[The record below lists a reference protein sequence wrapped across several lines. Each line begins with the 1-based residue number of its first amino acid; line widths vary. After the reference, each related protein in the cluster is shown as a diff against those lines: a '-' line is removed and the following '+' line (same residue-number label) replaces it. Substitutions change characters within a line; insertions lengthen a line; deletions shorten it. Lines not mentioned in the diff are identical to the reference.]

1 LPYLRTAFK
10 RIHTAAYNDTRR
22 RRGRKIIPFPCH
34 QKVSFDVEM
43 LAELLSSFDRD
54 AEVLDC
60 GLFPSGLEDMV
71 VHRQG
76 KEGVGAW
83 LVKNFLICLV

>member
-1 LPYLRTAFK
+1 M
-10 RIHTAAYNDTRR
+10 
-22 RRGRKIIPFPCH
+22 IPFPCH

-71 VHRQG
+71 VQSQG
-76 KEGVGAW
+76 GLSVRGGEGI
-83 LVKNFLICLV
+83 L